1 MRRIFLCSVICVMLC
16 QAVGCSRSAESDS
29 EQVVML
35 PETMEIVTTETESA
49 ETAAITME
57 SISAVVTE
65 SVDAVSA
72 ESAETAD
79 GSIDTIESVEASDEA
94 LTEPQTVN
102 AALPGRAE
110 LVEISP
116 DNVFVDYHFVDGYE
130 GIYAPDECGDGLGA
144 AVLAFK
150 QTEEYFNAAAALSSG
165 KPLVGADTQRYDDP
179 DIVNEYVH
187 DFYEEVEGGEYNP
200 IFHCAYIDDFDNDG
214 REEQFI
220 LLKFPYC
227 GDYDSA
233 DDEHTIWCRYYL
245 IFSDAD
251 GNAELLDSFWNID
264 DIALLD
270 YGTDKQLLFNAVA
283 IIGADMHKPLYGV
296 AHGKAVCLYNI
307 RGSYEKWECFLFA
320 YGYQG
325 SGDLMYFDTSAKEY
339 RAITGVLLDK
349 NEVDAMD
356 ILDSLPYEPDEY
368 MEVTLVGG
376 KYYCFRLGA
385 MDQGIVMVYEDGEFR
400 PVEDK
405 LIRTANLND
414 KAVLIDDID
423 KAIEEMIQPEQMS
436 GDCEDEIIL
445 I

>member
-1 MRRIFLCSVICVMLC
+1 MHRIFLCSVFCVMLC
-16 QAVGCSRSAESDS
+16 QTVGCSSLVESDGG
-29 EQVVML
+29 QAVIL
-35 PETMEIVTTETESA
+35 PETTEMVTAETESVEMIA
-49 ETAAITME
+49 TTVG

-65 SVDAVSA
+65 SADSVDTG
-72 ESAETAD
+72 SAETAD
-79 GSIDTIESVEASDEA
+79 RSIDTVETAEGSDEA
-94 LTEPQTVN
+94 LTEQQGGN

-116 DNVFVDYHFVDGYE
+116 DNMFVDYHFVNDYKGV
-130 GIYAPDECGDGLGA
+130 YAPEECGDSLGS

-150 QTEEYFNAAAALSSG
+150 QTEEYMNAAAALSSG
-165 KPLVGADTQRYDDP
+165 KPLIGDTQRNNDP
-179 DIVNEYVH
+179 AVINEYVH

-200 IFHCAYIDDFDNDG
+200 IFQCAYIDDFDNDG

-227 GDYDSA
+227 SDYDRTDA
-233 DDEHTIWCRYYL
+233 EHTIWCRYYL
-245 IFSDAD
+245 VFSDAD
-251 GNAELLDSFWNID
+251 GNTELMDSFWNID

-270 YGTDKQLLFNAVA
+270 YGTDKQLLFDAVA

-296 AHGKAVCLYNI
+296 VDGKAVCLYNI
-307 RGSYEKWECFLFA
+307 RGSYEKWECFLST

-339 RAITGVLLDK
+339 RSITGVLLDK

-356 ILDSLPYEPDEY
+356 KSDTLPYEPDEY

-376 KYYCFRLGA
+376 RYYCFCLGA
-385 MDQGIVMVYEDGEFR
+385 MDYGIVMVYEDGEFI

-405 LIRTANLND
+405 LIRTANLNN

-423 KAIEEMIQPEQMS
+423 KAIEEMVQPVQAAGAS
-436 GDCEDEIIL
+436 GEEIIL
-445 I
+445 Q